1 MDGKITWV
9 PVDISEGMFSNE
21 YAVSLKNDEGLSLS
35 FYVDKELIKK
45 EKDKNF
51 LKVIRVHLDEKKGK
65 QTILLP
71 SETFETSSRWVNI
84 SI

>member
-1 MDGKITWV
+1 MAGKTIWV

-21 YAVSLKNDEGLSLS
+21 YAVSLKNYKGLSLS
-35 FYVDKELIKK
+35 FYVDKELIKR
-45 EKDKNF
+45 EKDKSF
-51 LKVIRVHLDEKKGK
+51 LKVISIYLDKKEGR

-71 SETFETSSRWVNI
+71 SETFETSSRWVDI